1 MPLIRFCWSIGPCW
15 LTHHKF
21 RLTMFNWA
29 LKGTWQSYYSP
40 LDDKLV
46 YPLQLKF
53 QVFSHLL
60 KFSCLTFPHT
70 LGLQVVLPSCLL
82 KTLIIKTV
90 ELKFSLHLLYFIS
103 LLSILCLWIKG
114 KSDLLFQLIPTA
126 FCSIDIVCSSCL
138 CCNYFIHVYAF
149 ITDFLCIKAMPNTN

>member
-1 MPLIRFCWSIGPCW
+1 
-15 LTHHKF
+15 
-21 RLTMFNWA
+21 MFNWA
-29 LKGTWQSYYSP
+29 LKVTWQSYYSS

-53 QVFSHLL
+53 QIFSHL

-82 KTLIIKTV
+82 MTLIIKIV
-90 ELKFSLHLLYFIS
+90 KLKFSLHLLYFIS
-103 LLSILCLWIKG
+103 LLSILCLCIKG

-126 FCSIDIVCSSCL
+126 FCSIDMVLIPCLL
-138 CCNYFIHVYAF
+138 CCNYCIHVYACF
-149 ITDFLCIKAMPNTN
+149 YITDFLCIKTMNNTN